1 MELLQGYVSSS
12 SNSSSESDS
21 GESLTDKHIRSVYLI
36 TYSQADLLKF
46 PKREDFA
53 GAVVQSFIS
62 AGKANVLQVVL
73 RSRKA

>member
-46 PKREDFA
+46 PKRD
-53 GAVVQSFIS
+53 
-62 AGKANVLQVVL
+62 
-73 RSRKA
+73 